1 MATGERGAWC
11 DAGGLPFAIASTV
24 RASAG
29 DDPRLEGNKGLSTM
43 NTVPRD
49 PKDNVSLSH
58 GRRGPTSTW
67 DILDLLEKCFPVD
80 AIECSPPAIEPPPP
94 SGLVPFVPSFECIE
108 RDVMYI
114 NGCVYRIGA
123 SPEGPAQGAVHTAS
137 VIYAISPLL
146 RAAKRCTCNHR
157 SPSPPP

>member
-1 MATGERGAWC
+1 
-11 DAGGLPFAIASTV
+11 
-24 RASAG
+24 
-29 DDPRLEGNKGLSTM
+29 M

-137 VIYAISPLL
+137 VIYAISPSSALQSAVATGHHL
-146 RAAKRCTCNHR
+146 HSHRCHHPPHR
-157 SPSPPP
+157 HRR